1 MNQKTILKK
10 SDKIRIFLNSPFVLI
25 LSILLSIGILMNM
38 IHIFVLNN
46 QLFIDLLGIIFP
58 ILFCIGI
65 WTIVSIVFAYISLKH
80 RKWVIEWWKNW
91 FGQNIK
97 NSDVQKLCWSPYSQ
111 LLWLQLLFLL
121 KGSFLLGK
129 NAI

>member
-58 ILFCIGI
+58 ILFCNLVC
-65 WTIVSIVFAYISLKH
+65 THLRF
-80 RKWVIEWWKNW
+80 
-91 FGQNIK
+91 
-97 NSDVQKLCWSPYSQ
+97 
-111 LLWLQLLFLL
+111 
-121 KGSFLLGK
+121 
-129 NAI
+129 

>member
-91 FGQNIK
+91 FGRNIK

>member
-80 RKWVIEWWKNW
+80 RK
-91 FGQNIK
+91 
-97 NSDVQKLCWSPYSQ
+97 
-111 LLWLQLLFLL
+111 
-121 KGSFLLGK
+121 
-129 NAI
+129 